1 MSRLRRPLVLLLA
14 LAAILAFS
22 LQALAQDEAPTD
34 QSTTTV
40 VSETS
45 GAGPAV
51 PVTTPNAAPAKAD
64 WTYRYMIPTAIVLAL
79 LIILFTT
86 VQYFTSVVRKRY
98 RVVDE

>member
-1 MSRLRRPLVLLLA
+1 MSRLRRPLVLLLSFAA
-14 LAAILAFS
+14 LMAFS
-22 LQALAQDEAPTD
+22 LQALAQDETPTD
-34 QSTTTV
+34 QPTTTV
-40 VSETS
+40 ASDTS
-45 GAGPAV
+45 GPGPAV
-51 PVTTPNAAPAKAD
+51 PVTTPNPAPAKAD